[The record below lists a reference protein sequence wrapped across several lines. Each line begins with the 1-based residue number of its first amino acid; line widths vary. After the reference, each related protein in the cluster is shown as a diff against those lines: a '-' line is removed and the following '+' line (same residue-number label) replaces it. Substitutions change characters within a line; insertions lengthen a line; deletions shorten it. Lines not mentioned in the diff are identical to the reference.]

1 MRYAPG
7 RILAVEGLSSAEEGS
22 GEGVVTEMAV
32 EGGAA
37 PSICREAEVGAEGF
51 WPISGV

>member
-1 MRYAPG
+1 MIYAPG
-7 RILAVEGLSSAEEGS
+7 RILAVEGFSSGDEEG
-22 GEGVVTEMAV
+22 GAGVVTETAV